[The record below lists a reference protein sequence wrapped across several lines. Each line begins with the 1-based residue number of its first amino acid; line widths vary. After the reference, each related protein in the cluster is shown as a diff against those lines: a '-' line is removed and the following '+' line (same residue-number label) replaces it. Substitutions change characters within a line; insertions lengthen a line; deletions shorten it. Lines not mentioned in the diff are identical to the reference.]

1 MPPLAP
7 TFNPEL
13 TSRTCSAVSPEN
25 LKLSKIFIFNGMILL
40 QREYQIE
47 NLLYF
52 KKPKT
57 PWFQFLVEKYYTFW
71 DEIVQGSI

>member
-1 MPPLAP
+1 MPPLAQ

-52 KKPKT
+52 KNPMT
-57 PWFQFLVEKYYTFW
+57 P
-71 DEIVQGSI
+71 